1 MKMFYALVFARPQPT
16 QQQINAN
23 LPSDLD
29 DCFARLSQSFQN
41 LVNGPSPHSP
51 TLQQVDGFLTYYANN
66 YMVGARR
73 AMCNMFAVSDGEHK
87 TNNDLEG
94 LHRKMNEDF
103 KNKQHFWKFVKQIQT
118 QQKEKM
124 AEVQMIENGQ
134 NVARKP
140 TPWQRRKEEALSRM
154 KRLYIDGEYP
164 DVMTYITNISQRMA
178 H

>member
-1 MKMFYALVFARPQPT
+1 MKMFYALVFANPQPT
-16 QQQINAN
+16 QQQIVAN
-23 LPSDLD
+23 LLSDLD

-41 LVNGPSPHSP
+41 LVNGASPSSP

-73 AMCNMFAVSDGEHK
+73 MMCNMFAVLDGEHR

-103 KNKQHFWKFVKQIQT
+103 RNKQNFWKFVKQIQT

-124 AEVQMIENGQ
+124 AEVQMIESGQ
-134 NVARKP
+134 NVGRKP
-140 TPWQRRKEEALSRM
+140 APWQRSKEEALSRM
-154 KRLYIDGEYP
+154 KALYIAGHYP
-164 DVMTYITNISQRMA
+164 DVMTYITNISQRMG